1 MAGELRSTGL
11 LQAVSCHCRQSG
23 VLCPN
28 SFRPCGSHM
37 TDFRLP
43 VATHRVAAVAAID
56 QMVTSESLDSSKLL
70 IWIDYTSIPQSNR
83 TCQRVSIAS
92 LPVYTKFAAY
102 FLMVVPKTS
111 VGERSF
117 SLESYQ
123 RRGWCRL
130 EQWARLAQHSTEHM
144 YVCDGGPPRDVS
156 KDLNFLTQVRW
167 RYAFIPAG
175 HIRTVS
181 PTCPS

>member
-1 MAGELRSTGL
+1 
-11 LQAVSCHCRQSG
+11 
-23 VLCPN
+23 
-28 SFRPCGSHM
+28 M